1 MSENQRGGGDAY
13 GFLDAA
19 RGTRPA
25 PTPEGRAPGSGAVR
39 RQPASTRAR
48 RGRRNKAEMK
58 RATGFVRADVYR
70 RAVRAMED
78 MEPELR
84 RELKI
89 GDEPLQFGHLMEM
102 LLVDWLESLGEPA
115 DEVGG

>member
-1 MSENQRGGGDAY
+1 
-13 GFLDAA
+13 
-19 RGTRPA
+19 
-25 PTPEGRAPGSGAVR
+25 
-39 RQPASTRAR
+39 
-48 RGRRNKAEMK
+48 MK

-70 RAVRAMED
+70 QAVRAMED

-84 RELKI
+84 RELNI

-102 LLVDWLESLGEPA
+102 LLMDWLEGLGEPA